1 MNLEN
6 IDVLSQKVEKV
17 LETLRRV
24 KAEKNQLQAE
34 LRQVKEQ
41 ALEEREQAAAEQAKA
56 VADLDARDRELANAR
71 VQIADK
77 VKEIESLT
85 EVNRTQNEEIQNAQ
99 NRFRDLLKTIE
110 AELGTEIPVA
120 PTATP
125 APEAPAEAPAAETT
139 AAPVVTE
146 EPAQKDFFV

>member
-6 IDVLSQKVEKV
+6 IDLLSQKVEKV

-24 KAEKNQLQAE
+24 KTEKSQLQAE

-41 ALEEREQAAAEQAKA
+41 AAEEREQAAAEQAKA
-56 VADLDARDRELANAR
+56 AADLESKDKELADARA
-71 VQIADK
+71 QIADK
-77 VKEIESLT
+77 VKEVESLT
-85 EVNRTQNEEIQNAQ
+85 EATRNQNGEIQNAQ

-120 PTATP
+120 PTA
-125 APEAPAEAPAAETT
+125 APET
-139 AAPVVTE
+139 APVVTE
-146 EPAQKDFFV
+146 EPAQKDFFG

>member
-6 IDVLSQKVEKV
+6 IDLLSQKVEKV

-24 KAEKNQLQAE
+24 KTEKSQLQAE

-41 ALEEREQAAAEQAKA
+41 AAEEREQAAAEQAKA
-56 VADLDARDRELANAR
+56 AADLESKDKELADARA
-71 VQIADK
+71 QIADK
-77 VKEIESLT
+77 VKEVESLT
-85 EVNRTQNEEIQNAQ
+85 EVTRNQNGEIQNAQ

-120 PTATP
+120 PTA
-125 APEAPAEAPAAETT
+125 ASEVAPAAESS
-139 AAPVVTE
+139 APVVTE
-146 EPAQKDFFV
+146 EPAQKDFFG